1 MKITLDT
8 QELNQ
13 AVLDYLNSQ
22 GLIVDT
28 TTALVEITSEGVK
41 IDTNPA
47 PTQNEATQK
56 TKTEKK
62 TEPKPTAKSVPQK
75 ETNPEP
81 KDTKDT
87 VVESNAVDEPTIIDS
102 EDNTEHEVSGSL
114 FTNNKT
120 ETTSNAFAFKQSTTQ
135 DVRKLF
141 A

>member
-81 KDTKDT
+81 KDTKDA

-102 EDNTEHEVSGSL
+102 EDNAEHEVSGSL
-114 FTNNKT
+114 FTNNKA
-120 ETTSNAFAFKQSTTQ
+120 ETTSNAFAFKQSITQ